1 VQSIAALAGVAFL
14 FIGILGFVPGIT
26 THYGSMSFAGH
37 GSGARLLGVFQVSI
51 LHNLVHL
58 AFGVAG
64 LVLAK
69 TADGARKF
77 LLGGGAVY
85 LALSVIGLVGA
96 AEWIPSSTPDNWA
109 HFAFGVAL
117 LGLGVVARR
126 RSIVRGLM

>member
-1 VQSIAALAGVAFL
+1 MQSIAALAGVAFL
-14 FIGILGFVPGIT
+14 LIGILGFVPGIT

-85 LALSVIGLVGA
+85 LALWVIGLVGA

>member
-14 FIGILGFVPGIT
+14 LIGILGFVPGIT

-85 LALSVIGLVGA
+85 LALWVVGLVGA

-117 LGLGVVARR
+117 VGLGVVARR
-126 RSIVRGLM
+126 RSIA

>member
-1 VQSIAALAGVAFL
+1 MQSIAALAGIVFL
-14 FIGILGFVPGIT
+14 LIGILGFVPGIT

-58 AFGVAG
+58 LFGVVG

-69 TADGARKF
+69 TADGARTF
-77 LLGGGAVY
+77 LIGGGAVY
-85 LALSVIGLVGA
+85 LVLWVIGLVGA

-126 RSIVRGLM
+126 RSIA

>member
-1 VQSIAALAGVAFL
+1 VQSIAALAGVSFL
-14 FIGILGFVPGIT
+14 LIGILGFLPGIT
-26 THYGSMSFAGH
+26 THYGSMSFVGH

-85 LALSVIGLVGA
+85 LALWVIGLVGA

-117 LGLGVVARR
+117 VGLGVVARR
-126 RSIVRGLM
+126 RSIA